1 MTELPVAPLDAATR
15 TLCAQVYWDTG
26 FAREA
31 EELLRGDGYSA
42 IGPPVGLNL
51 PSILQ
56 HTRHSLRIR
65 RRRDWA
71 LLACWVLAA
80 FCIAGPLLITRG
92 TKDFP
97 PTVFGVAC
105 GVGSVAAL
113 AWTIGT
119 AARWLRVYAAFALLR
134 ASASPL
140 ASAPPLP
147 ADVHGE
153 IVADQGSN
161 VVCYS
166 AACAT
171 PFDGYGE
178 VVDGKVNVGLPL
190 AMVPVWGEKAD
201 KAGKNGGNGKYDE
214 HDRGT
219 APPARRVDATDLHI
233 FLRNEMSRDSGV
245 QGLQVVSNLFV
256 RGDAAN
262 GVNGLWPGGKE
273 TRPSRQAHALIY
285 SAGINDPGDR
295 AQTYLTFQ
303 AVRHGGMLAVTM
315 HVRIRQQHE
324 RMSLEIASAVAAPL
338 AGKYTTAGGSLPRT
352 VRGLRAHARWY
363 ALMELPVALTEAWSG
378 PLLRFVTR
386 RLVLRDTVTTR
397 NAIRGGR
404 MPDRG
409 ARTSLRCWT
418 MDPAKI
424 LYQEEA
430 DARDILQRLR
440 KALFDHLVRYFEL
453 HGIATDELL
462 RVRDNILVADVS
474 FSRGVTSAG

>member
-15 TLCAQVYWDTG
+15 ALCAQVYWDTG

-31 EELLRGDGYSA
+31 EQLLLGDGFSA
-42 IGPPVGLNL
+42 IGPAVGLSL

-65 RRRDWA
+65 RRRDAA
-71 LLACWVLAA
+71 LLVCWLLAA
-80 FCIAGPLLITRG
+80 FCIAGPLLVTRG

-97 PTVFGVAC
+97 PTVFGVVC

-113 AWTIGT
+113 AWTVVT

-134 ASASPL
+134 TPASPL

-147 ADVHGE
+147 PDMHGE

-161 VVCYS
+161 VVCY
-166 AACAT
+166 AAGSAT
-171 PFDGYGE
+171 PFDGFGE
-178 VVDGKVNVGLPL
+178 VVDGKVNVHLPL
-190 AMVPVWGEKAD
+190 AMVP
-201 KAGKNGGNGKYDE
+201 AGAGDDGKPGKT
-214 HDRGT
+214 DRGT
-219 APPARRVDATDLHI
+219 PPPTRRIDATDLHI
-233 FLRNEMSRDSGV
+233 FLRNEMGRDSGV
-245 QGLQVVSNLFV
+245 KGLEIISNLFV

-262 GVNGLWPGGKE
+262 GVKGLWPGGRE
-273 TRPSRQAHALIY
+273 ARPSRQAHALIY

-303 AVRHGGMLAVTM
+303 AIRHGGMLVVTM
-315 HVRIRQQHE
+315 HVRIREQHE

-338 AGKYTTAGGSLPRT
+338 AGKYTTAGGGLPRT
-352 VRGLRAHARWY
+352 TGGLRAHARWY

-378 PLLRFVTR
+378 PLLRFVAR
-386 RLVLRDTVTTR
+386 RMVLRQKLATAR
-397 NAIRGGR
+397 AIRGGR

-409 ARTSLRCWT
+409 ARTSLRRWT

-430 DARDILQRLR
+430 DAKDILQRLR
-440 KALFDHLVRYFEL
+440 KALFDHLLRYFEL
-453 HGIATDELL
+453 NGIATDELL
-462 RVRDNILVADVS
+462 RIRDNVLVAEVT
-474 FSRGVTSAG
+474 FSRGVTPAE